1 MKELSLS
8 ELFMVSGGQA
18 KTKPT
23 RAELEKECRDDMNM
37 GAGIGLAVGTTIT
50 KGASPLVAFG
60 SALLGMV
67 IAVKLSPECQALSKD
82 SNKENKTG
90 DNYSTPSK

>member
-37 GAGIGLAVGTTIT
+37 GAGMGLAIGTTIS
-50 KGASPLVAFG
+50 KGNPLVAFG

-67 IAVKLSPECQALSKD
+67 VAVKLSPECQALSKD